1 MIGTILMGIVDSIS
15 ADSSSIAVAHF
26 GDTGVSWFICQLSLG
41 ELLTILVAIGA
52 AWIAIV
58 QYKSSKKD
66 TWFLNVIV
74 LPQLEPLKKYYLELL
89 DDLKKD
95 KNNINENR
103 KSAYDAYI
111 EYLAV
116 LKQQRKDGI
125 NDNFDHIV
133 ALVRSYDKKIG
144 DKVSTVVMDL
154 EDDYVAILDKY
165 SEGAEV
171 KEREI
176 ILANEQKMLA
186 VLNSAMNKQ

>member
-15 ADSSSIAVAHF
+15 ADSNSIAVAHF
-26 GDTGVSWFICQLSLG
+26 GDTRVSWFICQLSFG
-41 ELLTILVAIGA
+41 ELLTILVAIVA

-74 LPQLEPLKKYYLELL
+74 LPQLEPLKKFYLELL
-89 DDLKKD
+89 DDLRKD
-95 KNNINENR
+95 KNDINKNR
-103 KSAYDAYI
+103 KLAHDTFI
-111 EYLAV
+111 EYLAL

-125 NDNFDHIV
+125 NNNFDHIV

-144 DKVSTVVMDL
+144 DKVSKVVMDL
-154 EDDYVAILDKY
+154 EDAYVAILDNY
-165 SEGAEV
+165 SDGAEV

-176 ILANEQKMLA
+176 ILANEQEMLA

>member
-89 DDLKKD
+89 DNLKKD

-103 KSAYDAYI
+103 KSAHDAFI

-165 SEGAEV
+165 SAGDEV

>member
-1 MIGTILMGIVDSIS
+1 M
-15 ADSSSIAVAHF
+15 
-26 GDTGVSWFICQLSLG
+26 
-41 ELLTILVAIGA
+41 
-52 AWIAIV
+52 
-58 QYKSSKKD
+58 
-66 TWFLNVIV
+66 
-74 LPQLEPLKKYYLELL
+74 
-89 DDLKKD
+89 
-95 KNNINENR
+95 
-103 KSAYDAYI
+103 
-111 EYLAV
+111 